1 MKDLYKKLLYLLRN
15 ERYYTI
21 LNEGKQQQ
29 HDAEKFGHK
38 FAVVVTVCLGWT
50 LKGPHFFFDPIIR
63 NPA

>member
-38 FAVVVTVCLGWT
+38 FAVVVAVCLV
-50 LKGPHFFFDPIIR
+50 LIQCYEIIFVL
-63 NPA
+63 NN